1 MGVKEAIMTDKQIL
15 QNKAENLTETEIAEV
30 LSYINTLENRR
41 QQASKTDLFDDEIVG
56 TLSEATENRRA
67 RIVAEWEK
75 TRRRA
80 DSRAAA
86 AFR

>member
-1 MGVKEAIMTDKQIL
+1 MTDKQLL
-15 QNKAENLTETEIAEV
+15 QNKAENLTETEIADV
-30 LSYINTLENRR
+30 LTYINTLESRR
-41 QQASKTDLFDDEIVG
+41 NQTSGTDLPDDEIVG
-56 TLSEATENRRA
+56 LLSEATENRRA

-86 AFR
+86 SFR

>member
-1 MGVKEAIMTDKQIL
+1 MTDRQIL
-15 QNKAENLTETEIAEV
+15 QNKAENLSETEVADV
-30 LSYINTLENRR
+30 LSYINTLETGRD
-41 QQASKTDLFDDEIVG
+41 QASKTDLFDDEIVG
-56 TLSEATENRRA
+56 SLSEATENRRA

-86 AFR
+86 SFR

>member
-1 MGVKEAIMTDKQIL
+1 MTDKQIL
-15 QNKAENLTETEIAEV
+15 QNKAENLTESEIAEV
-30 LSYINTLENRR
+30 LSYINTLENLR
-41 QQASKTDLFDDEIVG
+41 QQASNPDLFDDEIVG